1 MRILKTTL
9 LALLAVFFVVAAIF
23 LAVDGN
29 LARLTG
35 WYHYRPGMPMISAET
50 ASQLENVGW
59 MRIEDLHDQIEC
71 RKDECGDWW
80 IIKPFHDRLD
90 PGVVRSILL
99 FTANSK
105 IVDTLPLNNTTR
117 GSMREFGVETS
128 PHTITLKLKDGKD
141 SYTTVARYTLG
152 STSPWL
158 ADAEDGKGGVL
169 PTSYLRTDFY
179 GRDKRIHVV
188 TGNILRLFRNGLE
201 ALRDSHPLLFP
212 ADELRHITIAPND
225 GECVKMHRASAEAE
239 WVIAEPC
246 LAAADQGQVDKLLSC
261 LSRVTALRVEDAAD
275 VRLPEK
281 PDCTITLGTGE
292 KAQAAGMVLYP
303 PFFSEKDGQQVRYA
317 TVAGRPV
324 VFTLRDEPKVERR
337 GSYSA
342 IVGAVCKLPVLNEKA
357 MAQVKMSQSGDA
369 LYMSDVPMTLP
380 QLRSTRFADIDYKD
394 VERIYLRSRFARHP
408 LQVRLVPGDSDS
420 GVADAWIFA
429 AEGQPMRLAETEMV
443 KQLVNG
449 LRDIPVTGFLADIH
463 PGEEAEIR
471 RRFGLDAPTYVL
483 VIAPR
488 SCAYRATLFGHDL
501 PLVRDHSPRA
511 FYITRYTDP
520 QSGKGAWVG
529 MEEGG
534 NSIYAL
540 STKLTRNLSLQANRW
555 KQRNLLSFP
564 ISALR
569 KLTLGYQQ
577 APLEL
582 EYDYIG
588 ESWTGTLKGEDI
600 SLGINT
606 HRAEHYVRR
615 LQGLRV
621 DHWVSGDDE
630 DAKRMLSNPVF
641 HVSLDLE
648 MTDYSDVES
657 VVIESD
663 NEDID
668 TLDDATAGNG
678 DKVERLLAE
687 DDATSK
693 AMRDLALAERK
704 TIKRTVTIEIAPMNN
719 VSDTPPFYG
728 RIRETGEMFV
738 LSFGD
743 AQGLAA
749 GLLDM

>member
-9 LALLAVFFVVAAIF
+9 LALLAALFVVAAIF

-35 WYHYRPGMPMISAET
+35 WYHYRPGMPLFSAET
-50 ASQLENVGW
+50 ASQLENVEW
-59 MRIEDLHDQIEC
+59 MRIEDLHDRIEC
-71 RKDECGDWW
+71 RKDANGDWW

-90 PGVVRSILL
+90 PKVVRDILL
-99 FTANSK
+99 FTAHSK

-152 STSPWL
+152 SASPWL

-201 ALRDSHPLLFP
+201 ALRDSHPLLFRE
-212 ADELRHITIAPND
+212 DELKHITIAPAN
-225 GECVKMHRASAEAE
+225 GERVNMHRASAEAE

-246 LAAADQGQVDKLLSC
+246 FAATEQGQVDKLLSY
-261 LSRVTALRVEDAAD
+261 LSRVTALRVEDSAD

-292 KAQAAGMVLYP
+292 NAKISEMALYP

-317 TVAGRPV
+317 TVVGRPV

-342 IVGAVCKLPVLNEKA
+342 IIGAVCKLPVLNEKA
-357 MAQVKMSQSGDA
+357 MAQVKMSLSGDA
-369 LYMSDVPMTLP
+369 LYMSDVPLTLA

-408 LQVRLVPGDSDS
+408 LQVRLVPGDADS
-420 GVADAWIFA
+420 GVADAWIFS
-429 AEGQPMRLAETEMV
+429 AEGRPMRLAETDMV
-443 KQLVNG
+443 KQFVNG
-449 LRDIPVTGFLADIH
+449 LRDIPVTGVLADIA
-463 PGEEAEIR
+463 PGEEAEVR
-471 RRFGLDAPTYVL
+471 RRFGLDTPTYVL

-511 FYITRYTDP
+511 FYITRHTDP
-520 QSGKGAWVG
+520 LSGKGTWVG

-534 NSIYAL
+534 NSVYAL
-540 STKLTRNLSLQANRW
+540 STKLTRNFSLQANRW

-564 ISALR
+564 LSALR

-588 ESWTGTLKGEDI
+588 ESWTGTLKGEDV
-600 SLGINT
+600 SLSINP

-621 DHWVSGDDE
+621 ERWLSRDDE
-630 DAKRMLSNPVF
+630 DAKRMLAHPVF

-663 NEDID
+663 SEDIAA
-668 TLDDATAGNG
+668 LEAAGADNR
-678 DKVERLLAE
+678 DKVEQLLSE

-704 TIKRTVTIEIAPMNN
+704 TVKRTVTIDIAPMNN
-719 VSDTPPFYG
+719 ISDKPPFYG

-749 GLLDM
+749 SLLDR